1 MFNRAASKLRSV
13 LAGMRGQL
21 IMHLNAVKASIMRN
35 LVDWFEMMAAN
46 LLLAVEVDR
55 TGRRLLDLRA
65 SSADLVEHRQVVV
78 LVGNA

>member
-1 MFNRAASKLRSV
+1 
-13 LAGMRGQL
+13 MRGQL